1 MLTSILNFFKAKT
14 EKEMI
19 NEYLS
24 DSISIEDLENRIRMI
39 DRGEAPWQIHART
52 LSQGWT

>member
-39 DRGEAPWQIHART
+39 DRGEAPWQIHTRT
-52 LSQGWT
+52 LSQGWS